1 MRSTQREWRL
11 PGRGGVRLGLVVLLG
26 AGLTSCGAAAAP
38 ADDAVTPAAASLPV
52 IRSSVLRG
60 SAARSTAPQWQGPQ
74 PPAPTS
80 APSQAPLG
88 EAGSSSRTPV
98 PLRAPASSPTSTA
111 VPCTSGLGPGTPT
124 GLDVSVRAGA
134 AVVTW
139 KAPDATTHPVENW
152 LLAAADQEPPRGSTI
167 TWQTVAAGPG
177 CGTVSATVTG
187 LTSGHRYAFW
197 LEDVVIS
204 AEDGIPQ
211 AHLYGTAA
219 PVVIP

>member
-1 MRSTQREWRL
+1 M
-11 PGRGGVRLGLVVLLG
+11 V
-26 AGLTSCGAAAAP
+26 P
-38 ADDAVTPAAASLPV
+38 ASAS
-52 IRSSVLRG
+52 
-60 SAARSTAPQWQGPQ
+60 
-74 PPAPTS
+74 
-80 APSQAPLG
+80 PS
-88 EAGSSSRTPV
+88 PV
-98 PLRAPASSPTSTA
+98 PLRAPASSSPTSTA
-111 VPCTSGLGPGTPT
+111 VPCASGLGPGTPT

-139 KAPDATTHPVENW
+139 KAPDASTHPVQNW

-167 TWQTVAAGPG
+167 AWQTVAAGPG

-187 LTSGHRYAFW
+187 LVSGHRYAFW

>member
-1 MRSTQREWRL
+1 M
-11 PGRGGVRLGLVVLLG
+11 
-26 AGLTSCGAAAAP
+26 
-38 ADDAVTPAAASLPV
+38 
-52 IRSSVLRG
+52 
-60 SAARSTAPQWQGPQ
+60 
-74 PPAPTS
+74 
-80 APSQAPLG
+80 
-88 EAGSSSRTPV
+88 
-98 PLRAPASSPTSTA
+98 
-111 VPCTSGLGPGTPT
+111 SGLGPGTPT

-139 KAPDATTHPVENW
+139 KAPDASTHPVENW